1 MKIPKLNLALTALA
15 VAMATASIPA
25 SATLIVRS
33 AFNNAALSIDGF
45 GGSSG
50 FLQSDVPINSI
61 ILKAFLYS
69 SDVNGSGIAGDVTLA
84 GNFLASASGSLLTPN
99 TSDANHMIF
108 DVTSIMKPLIEGTWG
123 LQNHTI
129 SEGGNTDGESLVIV
143 YQNGS
148 TLGTAIIMDGEL
160 SQGGDTTTLNFANP
174 YASGDVIMSL
184 ASTFSFN
191 GSSNTNATNQV
202 TNVDV
207 TTSSTAARR
216 LTSCAGGNDDGN
228 FVAENGF
235 LLTVGGVGDSANN
248 PDPNCAGGAEDDE
261 LYNLGLGNS
270 ANATPFLQ
278 AGDTSISF
286 RTDNPSNDDNV
297 YGLFFTSTFQ
307 ISKVDGGAI
316 CGGPNGPVCP
326 PTNVP
331 EPGGLALLGLGMLG
345 LLPFLRRRGK

>member
-15 VAMATASIPA
+15 VAVATASIPA

-69 SDVNGSGIAGDVTLA
+69 SDVNGGGIAGDVTLA

-143 YQNGS
+143 YQNAS

-191 GSSNTNATNQV
+191 GPPNNTGQV
-202 TNVDV
+202 TKVDV

-345 LLPFLRRRGK
+345 LLPFLRRRAK

>member
-1 MKIPKLNLALTALA
+1 MCAD
-15 VAMATASIPA
+15 
-25 SATLIVRS
+25 RR
-33 AFNNAALSIDGF
+33 AA
-45 GGSSG
+45 
-50 FLQSDVPINSI
+50 
-61 ILKAFLYS
+61 
-69 SDVNGSGIAGDVTLA
+69 
-84 GNFLASASGSLLTPN
+84 
-99 TSDANHMIF
+99 TSDADFQHAVRRLGGVSNPNLPATKFVLQPRIGALGSHHASNGCAPLFYAVPREIILRINRVLQEPPPIPDLNLPPQGANHLIY

-123 LQNHTI
+123 LQSHSI
-129 SEGGNTDGESLVIV
+129 AEGGNTDGETLVII
-143 YQNGS
+143 YQNAN
-148 TLGTAIIMDGEL
+148 TNGTAIIMDAEL

-191 GSSNTNATNQV
+191 GNSATNATGQV

-228 FVAENGF
+228 FVAENGA
-235 LLTVGGVGDSANN
+235 LLTVGGVGDSASN
-248 PDPNCAGGAEDDE
+248 PNPNCEGGAGDDE

-286 RTDNPSNDDNV
+286 RTNNPSGDDNV
-297 YGLFFTSTFQ
+297 YGLFFTSSFQ
-307 ISKVDGGAI
+307 ISKVDGGDI

-345 LLPFLRRRGK
+345 LLPFVRRRAK